1 MKNIDWDEYNRKIY
15 NKNYSADNMK
25 HFFRYKYDQEM
36 ANIRFEILK
45 KYCKYK
51 IVADFGC
58 GTGEYFIPIAKIAK
72 KAVGVD
78 FSENMLN
85 ILKLNLKKYTVQNI
99 KILRENIKH
108 TSLDSNYFDTVYSL
122 STLYQI
128 PEVEKIIFEMNRIL
142 KQGGIAIF
150 ELGNFF
156 SLNTLTTLKAS
167 TGAKSFYI
175 SVHKM
180 KKIIKQ
186 AKFKILTHRS
196 FQILPMHGEPLYLFP
211 FTTPKWKILAVK
223 KIKNKMIDEIISS
236 FFPLN
241 YISFRHM
248 FICKKI
254 S

>member
-1 MKNIDWDEYNRKIY
+1 
-15 NKNYSADNMK
+15 MK
-25 HFFRYKYDQEM
+25 HSFHYKYDAIM
-36 ANIRFEILK
+36 ANIRFELLE
-45 KYCKYK
+45 KYCKNK

-58 GTGEYFIPIAKIAK
+58 GTGEYFIPMVKIAK
-72 KAVGVD
+72 ESIGVD
-78 FSENMLN
+78 FSENMIN
-85 ILKLNLKKYTVQNI
+85 ILKSNLKKDNIKNI
-99 KILRENIKH
+99 KILHQNIKS
-108 TSLDSNYFDTVYSL
+108 TSLLSNYFDTIYSF

-128 PEVEKIIFEMNRIL
+128 PEVEKVIFEMSRIL

-175 SVHKM
+175 SVNKM

-186 AKFKILTHRS
+186 AKFEILEHRS

-211 FTTPKWKILAVK
+211 FTTPKWKLLAAK

-236 FFPLN
+236 IFPFNLL
-241 YISFRHM
+241 SFRHM
-248 FICKKI
+248 FICKKV